1 MPSRAMETA
10 RSAQSRTADAGH
22 LAPENK
28 LYLTNTK
35 EGSMTLS
42 ELYEYLLLGGSVKC
56 DSPQQRNTLAR
67 FIQDEL
73 GLQIGPG
80 TTDYMTRY
88 PDGTDYMFVELY
100 NMSNGAVVSFCVN
113 ALGQTVPFARVAH
126 LITSANAKLD
136 EIGRA
141 SCRERVSSPV

>member
-1 MPSRAMETA
+1 
-10 RSAQSRTADAGH
+10 
-22 LAPENK
+22 
-28 LYLTNTK
+28 
-35 EGSMTLS
+35 MTLS
-42 ELYEYLLLGGSVKC
+42 ELYEYLLLGGSVRC

-73 GLQIGPG
+73 GFQIGPG
-80 TTDYMTRY
+80 TTDYMTRH

-126 LITSANAKLD
+126 PITSANAKLD
-136 EIGRA
+136 DRTDDEFLEA
-141 SCRERVSSPV
+141 FAELMS

>member
-1 MPSRAMETA
+1 
-10 RSAQSRTADAGH
+10 
-22 LAPENK
+22 
-28 LYLTNTK
+28 
-35 EGSMTLS
+35 MTLS

-67 FIQDEL
+67 LIQDEL

-113 ALGQTVPFARVAH
+113 ALGPTGVYWIWQGMFTTISPTRY
-126 LITSANAKLD
+126 S
-136 EIGRA
+136 
-141 SCRERVSSPV
+141 ERIS